1 MGSRED
7 DAYWDDKYA
16 GEWFADE
23 DPSCDTHGEDEMYY
37 SHTEGEHYC
46 LACQTEDEKLKG
58 EDG

>member
-1 MGSRED
+1 MGGRED
-7 DAYWDDKYA
+7 DAYWNDKY
-16 GEWFADE
+16 DE

-37 SHTEGEHYC
+37 SRAKGEHYC